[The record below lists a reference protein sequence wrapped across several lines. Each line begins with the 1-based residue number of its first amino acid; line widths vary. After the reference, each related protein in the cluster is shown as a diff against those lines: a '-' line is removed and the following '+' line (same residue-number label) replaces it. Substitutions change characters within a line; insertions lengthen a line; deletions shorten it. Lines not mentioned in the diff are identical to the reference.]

1 MFSKRY
7 KNLDEVDADA
17 NKKKKQ
23 IVQDLAKDLEGK
35 IRTDRISAEI
45 VHQLHGNGVSERLIR
60 KCLDEKYKEKHR
72 AANTRKQRTKH
83 TEDLAASVPLEQE
96 KPQQQIAVTQDG
108 KSVIINE
115 IPNDA
120 NASSDVVDRIH
131 DESNQNGVA
140 EPKKESTIMPSLNN
154 ATQFPMKQTK
164 DLTDTKKEVFVS
176 HIPMLFEALRKDMA
190 IVFQTTKG
198 IGNIFF
204 KVSVDLGKHVTEIE
218 CCGITQHKDVAM
230 TSVGKGELKE
240 A

>member
-115 IPNDA
+115 T
-120 NASSDVVDRIH
+120 SS
-131 DESNQNGVA
+131 NGERSQ
-140 EPKKESTIMPSLNN
+140 EPE
-154 ATQFPMKQTK
+154 
-164 DLTDTKKEVFVS
+164 
-176 HIPMLFEALRKDMA
+176 EALRKATTLPTADTFLSTGNAISNETPEILNLEFSLPIQYVQQYMA
-190 IVFQTTKG
+190 EEYQR
-198 IGNIFF
+198 
-204 KVSVDLGKHVTEIE
+204 GKSEVWFCVKINVKT
-218 CCGITQHKDVAM
+218 KDVTAK
-230 TSVGKGELKE
+230 TGRISN
-240 A
+240 